1 MLFSQAFF
9 NIAFFLM
16 QRCRSGGFMSI
27 EFIGKLDLDAVN
39 PPLSHIYSGLLIVE
53 WVAI

>member
-27 EFIGKLDLDAVN
+27 EFIGKQGFGWCEPSTLTHLFRFID
-39 PPLSHIYSGLLIVE
+39 G
-53 WVAI
+53 VAAI